1 VDDDAPVYELF
12 VRGREL
18 LRAGDNDGAIDYL
31 ERARDL
37 DPEKGSI
44 RETLG
49 LAYLRASRLVDAE
62 AEVTVAIDLAP
73 NDAYCYYLL
82 GRAQQGL
89 GFMELARGSYKM
101 AHWLDPRSDEYRR
114 ALERLPAA

>member
-1 VDDDAPVYELF
+1 M
-12 VRGREL
+12 
-18 LRAGDNDGAIDYL
+18 DGAIDHL

-89 GFMELARGSYKM
+89 GFMG
-101 AHWLDPRSDEYRR
+101 W
-114 ALERLPAA
+114 PAARTRWLTGSARAPTSTAAP